1 MIFFSLSSFC
11 LKAISKEF
19 VNTVC
24 ASMGGRKQN
33 PLQKH
38 HCCGRTALAA
48 RAPLALRLAGSAA
61 GLDGG
66 RADAAPLPD
75 SAVPK
80 TKPMKNGFFSP
91 GEWSSGHPLCC
102 GAKDRS
108 SMRSRGS
115 PGPCPP
121 PNGKLLAL
129 HSVLSACYGLRNPQ
143 QSKVV

>member
-19 VNTVC
+19 VNTAC
-24 ASMGGRKQN
+24 ASMAGRKQN
-33 PLQKH
+33 PLQNH

-48 RAPLALRLAGSAA
+48 RAPLALRRAGSAA

-66 RADAAPLPD
+66 WADAAPLPD

-91 GEWSSGHPLCC
+91 GEWSAGHPAGMRH
-102 GAKDRS
+102 GAEDRS
-108 SMRSRGS
+108 STRSRGS

-121 PNGKLLAL
+121 KWQTACASLRPVCLLWFEE
-129 HSVLSACYGLRNPQ
+129 HTTI
-143 QSKVV
+143 